1 MLKSILKKILI
12 NLKYFINSFTKAHI
26 CILCGGRKSRP
37 IYMGWPYYL
46 LRCGSC
52 GLAFVGNLP
61 SDADY
66 RKFVSTGSCEREQAM
81 SKTIWKQWQDWKIEI
96 CRKLGLFE
104 FENVLYGTKKLL
116 EIGPAEGK
124 LLAVFREMGWDVSAI
139 EAKRTFADKCRSEGY
154 DVVCGYIED
163 TDIPAKSFD
172 LIIAIHVFEHLRDP
186 RVAAEKIS
194 RALKDDGKAIIEIP
208 LTIERTNY
216 SHYYF
221 FNKKSLGKLL
231 KESHLIITGE
241 FKYHDSIYNY
251 DNLAVMVEHEAAVK
265 PLGRA

>member
-26 CILCGGRKSRP
+26 CILCGAKRSRL

-66 RKFVSTGSCEREQAM
+66 RKFVSTGSREREQAM
-81 SKTIWKQWQDWKIEI
+81 RKTVWNQWQDWKIET
-96 CRKLGLFE
+96 CRRLGLFDP
-104 FENVLYGTKKLL
+104 ENMLYGEKRLL

-124 LLAVFREMGWDVSAI
+124 LLSVFKEMGWEVSAI
-139 EAKRTFADKCRSEGY
+139 EAKKAFADKCRSEGY

-163 TDIPAKSFD
+163 FEIPARSFD

-186 RVAAEKIS
+186 RAAVEKIS
-194 RALKDDGKAIIEIP
+194 RALKDDGRAIIEIP
-208 LTIERTNY
+208 LTIERANY

-221 FNKKSLGKLL
+221 FNRKSLGKLL
-231 KESHLIITGE
+231 EESHLVITGE

-251 DNLAVMVEHEAAVK
+251 DNLAVMAEPESAVK
-265 PLGRA
+265 HLGRA